1 MKKTLQA
8 SLSAVLVLSLAGC
21 KSTTA
26 SVSSTQSAQNNT
38 FYQDAIDAYVNEI
51 DMGYAYDFT
60 KTLSLDP
67 SLHDNSLGFRTSGS
81 DAEHRTADYLA
92 EEMEAIGLKNVEK
105 IPVTVDKWQYN
116 DASLTID
123 GTDIDL
129 MPVSYMVNGTDEKG
143 ITAEIVD
150 CGTGFAE
157 DYEDKDVKG
166 KIALV
171 GVDQY
176 NESWIGGYIYE
187 AYEHGAKALVTYDL
201 DGYGRYS
208 DDDHQI
214 QDVCAEDVMPTAIIT
229 MSEYKQIK
237 KALDEGH
244 NKANLVIDSVME
256 EGKGTSYDVVGYIP
270 GKSHDQQII
279 FAGHYDMYFTGFQD
293 DCSAI
298 GTIMSMA
305 KTMIDSGY
313 VPENDIVVVAH
324 GAEEWGATGTEIDW
338 TRGAYEL
345 INNVHPEWASK
356 TLAMFNFELDA
367 FDDGG
372 DTFMI
377 TSVPEYATLV
387 KNLVDEGVLDGAVKD
402 YEKGI
407 SAETFDTT
415 TMEDGI
421 SYRGAGVPYFLNT
434 TDTCSGSTS
443 EDGEYTW
450 SQLHYH
456 TESDNTDTYSEK
468 VMKANIAVF
477 GSIAIAIDQLPA
489 MTLDMQATID
499 DLSESFNEDL
509 AEEAG
514 VSKEDWENALAV
526 FQKEV
531 DALNA
536 EGKDINE
543 RYVKAV
549 SSKADVEAIKEEGK
563 AYNKKVLE
571 LFKYV
576 QDNFVGIVFSSDV
589 VMKHVGYQNN
599 IEYMDE
605 VIDDLKDNKVSD
617 ALDVAYQLNG
627 LCEYNYY
634 LFSPNA
640 AAKID
645 AHADKA
651 VDNNKWWGNDKG
663 FYFTN
668 TKEATASLLQKEDG
682 DDVSEEIKVYEDAR
696 VQQLNYYKDSLEKE
710 IQAMEKIVK

>member
-21 KSTTA
+21 KSTAA

-51 DMGYAYDFT
+51 DMDYAYDFT

-92 EEMEAIGLKNVEK
+92 EKMEEIGLKNVEK

-214 QDVCAEDVMPTAIIT
+214 QDVCAEDIMPTAIIT

-237 KALDEGH
+237 KALDAGH

-324 GAEEWGATGTEIDW
+324 GAEEWGTTGTEFDW

-387 KNLVDEGVLDGAVKD
+387 KNLIDEGVLDDAVKD

-443 EDGEYTW
+443 EDVEYTW

-499 DLSESFNEDL
+499 DLSESFSEDL

-514 VSKEDWENALAV
+514 VSKEDWENALSV

-549 SSKADVEAIKEEGK
+549 SSKADVEAIQEEGK
-563 AYNKKVLE
+563 TYNKKVLE

-605 VIDDLKDNKVSD
+605 VIDDLNDNKISD

-668 TKEATASLLQKEDG
+668 TKEATASLLKKKDG

-696 VQQLNYYKDSLEKE
+696 AQQLNYYKDSLEKE
-710 IQAMEKIVK
+710 IQAMEKIGK

>member
-21 KSTTA
+21 KSTAA

-51 DMGYAYDFT
+51 DMDYAYDFT

-92 EEMEAIGLKNVEK
+92 EKMEEIGLKNVEK

-129 MPVSYMVNGTDEKG
+129 MPVSYMVNGTDDKG

-229 MSEYKQIK
+229 MSEYKRIK

-324 GAEEWGATGTEIDW
+324 GAEEWGATGTEFDW

-696 VQQLNYYKDSLEKE
+696 AQQLNYYKDSLEKE
-710 IQAMEKIVK
+710 IQAMEKIGK

>member
-51 DMGYAYDFT
+51 DMDYAYDFT

-324 GAEEWGATGTEIDW
+324 GAEEWGATGTEFDW

-345 INNVHPEWASK
+345 INNAHPEWASK

-434 TDTCSGSTS
+434 TDTCSGSAS

-514 VSKEDWENALAV
+514 VAKEDWENALSV

-605 VIDDLKDNKVSD
+605 VIDDLNDNKVSD

-668 TKEATASLLQKEDG
+668 TKEATASLLKKEDG

-710 IQAMEKIVK
+710 IQAMEKIGK

>member
-21 KSTTA
+21 KSTAA

-51 DMGYAYDFT
+51 NMDYAYDFI

-92 EEMEAIGLKNVEK
+92 EKMEEIGLKNVEK

-237 KALDEGH
+237 KALDAGH

-298 GTIMSMA
+298 GTIMTMA

-324 GAEEWGATGTEIDW
+324 GAEEWGATGTEFDW

-345 INNVHPEWASK
+345 INSVHPEWASK

-407 SAETFDTT
+407 SAETFDTK

-434 TDTCSGSTS
+434 TDTCSGSES

-499 DLSESFNEDL
+499 DLSESFSEDL

-514 VSKEDWENALAV
+514 VSKEDWENALSV

-549 SSKADVEAIKEEGK
+549 SSKADVEAIQEEGK

-605 VIDDLKDNKVSD
+605 VIDDLNDNKISD

-668 TKEATASLLQKEDG
+668 TKEATASLLKKEDG
-682 DDVSEEIKVYEDAR
+682 DDVSEEIKVYEDSRA
-696 VQQLNYYKDSLEKE
+696 QQLNYYKDSLEKE
-710 IQAMEKIVK
+710 IQAMEKIGK

>member
-21 KSTTA
+21 KSTAA

-51 DMGYAYDFT
+51 DMDYAYDFT

-92 EEMEAIGLKNVEK
+92 EKMEEIGLKNVEK

-129 MPVSYMVNGTDEKG
+129 MPVSYMVNGTDDKG

-229 MSEYKQIK
+229 MSEYKRIK

-324 GAEEWGATGTEIDW
+324 GAEEWGATGTEFDW

-356 TLAMFNFELDA
+356 TLALFNFELDA

-526 FQKEV
+526 FQKKV

-549 SSKADVEAIKEEGK
+549 SSKADVEAIREEGK

-668 TKEATASLLQKEDG
+668 TKEATASLLKKEDG

-696 VQQLNYYKDSLEKE
+696 AQQLNYYKDSLEKE
-710 IQAMEKIVK
+710 IQAMEKIGK

>member
-21 KSTTA
+21 KSTAA

-51 DMGYAYDFT
+51 DMDYAYDFT

-92 EEMEAIGLKNVEK
+92 EKMEEIGLKNVEK

-324 GAEEWGATGTEIDW
+324 GAEEWGATGTEFDW

-421 SYRGAGVPYFLNT
+421 SYRGAGVPYFLNA

-509 AEEAG
+509 AEETG

-531 DALNA
+531 DALND

-549 SSKADVEAIKEEGK
+549 SSKADVEAIREEGK

-710 IQAMEKIVK
+710 IQAMEKIGQ

>member
-8 SLSAVLVLSLAGC
+8 SLSAVVVLSLAGC
-21 KSTTA
+21 KSTAA

-51 DMGYAYDFT
+51 DMDYAYDFT

-92 EEMEAIGLKNVEK
+92 EKMEEIGLKNVEK

-129 MPVSYMVNGTDEKG
+129 MPVSYMVNGTDKKG

-214 QDVCAEDVMPTAIIT
+214 QDVCAEDIMPAAIIT

-237 KALDEGH
+237 KALDAGH

-298 GTIMSMA
+298 GTIMTMA

-324 GAEEWGATGTEIDW
+324 GAEEWGTTGTEFDW

-377 TSVPEYATLV
+377 TSVPEYAALV

-499 DLSESFNEDL
+499 DLSESFNENL

-514 VSKEDWENALAV
+514 VSKKDWENALAV
-526 FQKEV
+526 FQKKV

-549 SSKADVEAIKEEGK
+549 SSKADVEAIQEEGK

-605 VIDDLKDNKVSD
+605 VIDDLNDNKISD

-668 TKEATASLLQKEDG
+668 TKEATASLLKKKDG

-696 VQQLNYYKDSLEKE
+696 AQQLNYYKDSLEKE
-710 IQAMEKIVK
+710 IQAMEKIGK

>member
-8 SLSAVLVLSLAGC
+8 SLSAVLVLSLASC

-51 DMGYAYDFT
+51 DMDYAYDFT

-116 DASLTID
+116 DASLTIE

-324 GAEEWGATGTEIDW
+324 GAEEWGATGTEFDW

-387 KNLVDEGVLDGAVKD
+387 KNLVDEGVLDGAVKE

-514 VSKEDWENALAV
+514 VAKEDWKNALAV
-526 FQKEV
+526 FQKKV

-696 VQQLNYYKDSLEKE
+696 AQQLNYYKDSLEKE
-710 IQAMEKIVK
+710 IQAMEKIGK

>member
-21 KSTTA
+21 KSTAA

-51 DMGYAYDFT
+51 DMDYAYDFT

-324 GAEEWGATGTEIDW
+324 GAEEWGATGTEFDW
-338 TRGAYEL
+338 TKGAYEL

-356 TLAMFNFELDA
+356 TLALFNFELDA

-514 VSKEDWENALAV
+514 VSKEDWENALSV

-549 SSKADVEAIKEEGK
+549 SSKADVEAIQEEGK

-605 VIDDLKDNKVSD
+605 VIDDLNDNKVSD

-696 VQQLNYYKDSLEKE
+696 AQQLNYYKDSLEKE
-710 IQAMEKIVK
+710 IQAMEKIGK

>member
-21 KSTTA
+21 KSTAA

-51 DMGYAYDFT
+51 DMDYAYDFT

-324 GAEEWGATGTEIDW
+324 GAEEWGATGTEFDW

-356 TLAMFNFELDA
+356 TLALFNFELDA

-549 SSKADVEAIKEEGK
+549 SSKADVEAIQEEGK

-605 VIDDLKDNKVSD
+605 VIDDLKDYKVSD

-696 VQQLNYYKDSLEKE
+696 AQQLNYYKDSLEKE
-710 IQAMEKIVK
+710 IQAMEKIGK

>member
-21 KSTTA
+21 KSTAA

-51 DMGYAYDFT
+51 DMDYAYDFT

-92 EEMEAIGLKNVEK
+92 EKMEEIGLKNVEK

-214 QDVCAEDVMPTAIIT
+214 QDVCAEDIMPSAIIT

-237 KALDEGH
+237 KALDAGH

-298 GTIMSMA
+298 GTIMTMA

-324 GAEEWGATGTEIDW
+324 GAEEWGATGTEFDW

-377 TSVPEYATLV
+377 TSVPEYAALV

-514 VSKEDWENALAV
+514 VSKEDWENALSV

-549 SSKADVEAIKEEGK
+549 SSKADVEAIQEEGK

-576 QDNFVGIVFSSDV
+576 QDNFIGIVFSSDV

-605 VIDDLKDNKVSD
+605 VIDDLNDNKISD

-645 AHADKA
+645 AHTDKA

-668 TKEATASLLQKEDG
+668 TKEATASLLKKEDG
-682 DDVSEEIKVYEDAR
+682 DDASEGIKVYEDAR
-696 VQQLNYYKDSLEKE
+696 AQQLNYYKDSLEKE
-710 IQAMEKIVK
+710 IQAMEKIGK

>member
-8 SLSAVLVLSLAGC
+8 SLSAVLVLSLVGC
-21 KSTTA
+21 KSTAA
-26 SVSSTQSAQNNT
+26 SVSSTPSAQNNT

-51 DMGYAYDFT
+51 NMDYAYDFT

-92 EEMEAIGLKNVEK
+92 EKMEEIGLKNVEK

-150 CGTGFAE
+150 CGTGFVE

-214 QDVCAEDVMPTAIIT
+214 QDVCAEDIMPAAIIT

-237 KALDEGH
+237 KALDAGH

-298 GTIMSMA
+298 GTIMTMA

-324 GAEEWGATGTEIDW
+324 GAEEWGTTGTEFDW

-377 TSVPEYATLV
+377 TSVPEYAALV
-387 KNLVDEGVLDGAVKD
+387 KNLIDEGVLDGAVKD

-514 VSKEDWENALAV
+514 ISKEDWENALSV

-549 SSKADVEAIKEEGK
+549 SSKADVEAIQEEGK
-563 AYNKKVLE
+563 TYNKKVLE

-605 VIDDLKDNKVSD
+605 VIDDLNDNKISD

-668 TKEATASLLQKEDG
+668 TKEATASLLKKKDG

-696 VQQLNYYKDSLEKE
+696 AQQLNYYKDSLEKE
-710 IQAMEKIVK
+710 IQAMEKIGK